1 MLDLDCCRE
10 FFVKP
15 PKDVGALVPRKDEGA
30 KAVVAAMDATAS
42 KAVAEN
48 FMLKELGGK
57 KEWLS
62 SCQM

>member
-10 FFVKP
+10 CFATP
-15 PKDVGALVPRKDEGA
+15 PKDVGALVPKKDEGA

-57 KEWLS
+57 K
-62 SCQM
+62 

>member
-1 MLDLDCCRE
+1 VVDRKRLDLDCCRE

-48 FMLKELGGK
+48 FMLKEL
-57 KEWLS
+57 
-62 SCQM
+62 

>member
-48 FMLKELGGK
+48 FMLKEL
-57 KEWLS
+57 
-62 SCQM
+62 